1 MNGGVSY
8 ETNFGSKVLTFKKD
22 KLTGIFNDTEL
33 SVSFNFKDIK
43 SIYGVGIKTKIK
55 KTNPT
60 FFLKIDK
67 IFVKNLLKIW
77 PKNLMNSTF
86 FWMNENSIGILKNII
101 LEVDFNIYDKKI
113 QIVDVSGNF
122 KCEDVKISYMEGMP
136 EITGINANAII
147 QNSKVSFDISSGNSS
162 NLEVISGF
170 VDLYNLDTDNEK
182 AKINLNINS
191 GNNYI
196 VEYLKLTDIDPNNYN
211 KLNDIFGNVDLN
223 LELNFPLL
231 VDLKADEINYSAN
244 AKIINGNYKLL
255 NNGYEIEDLE
265 IEIKVNPDVVNF
277 FGEGRLLSS
286 KINFTGNQIIRGI
299 EVVDEIEGKINIQS
313 SELFNFF
320 PEEFY
325 ENTSGILPINFSYIK
340 SKDDFKFEGIGE
352 TDQFNVES
360 KFLGKNLSFSNG
372 KLRFIFSPYGENLSG
387 FLDVK
392 TKNIDVE
399 VNLILSDLKLKNI
412 DVLKFK
418 SPNQDFSLTMKKQDF
433 TEINVSGNKI
443 SIPPIKINEN
453 STLNSF
459 DKIQFNLDVYETII
473 DKNKFTNPIVYFE
486 KKNNEFVNLNIRLDG
501 EKDYHQISIKD
512 EENKK
517 IFLLET
523 NFVPGLLNIFDID
536 LEINTGSLKIE
547 GEKQND
553 SNVFKGNIAGKD
565 FVFLDAPFLANFITL
580 FSLQGLAQKLKDGGI
595 IFESLKGK
603 YEFSDDKLR
612 VIDTLMKGSELGI
625 QFDTVVG
632 FKNDYFLTT
641 GSVIPAY
648 TINTLLTKFPIVGDI
663 ITAGSPEDGLIGAK
677 FKVEKENDEY
687 KVSYNPISV
696 FVPNLIKNFL
706 GD

>member
-1 MNGGVSY
+1 
-8 ETNFGSKVLTFKKD
+8 
-22 KLTGIFNDTEL
+22 
-33 SVSFNFKDIK
+33 
-43 SIYGVGIKTKIK
+43 
-55 KTNPT
+55 
-60 FFLKIDK
+60 
-67 IFVKNLLKIW
+67 
-77 PKNLMNSTF
+77 MNSTF

-325 ENTSGILPINFSYIK
+325 ENTSGFLPINFSYIK

-392 TKNIDVE
+392 TKNINVE

-473 DKNKFTNPIVYFE
+473 DKNKFSNPIVYFE

-517 IFLLET
+517 RFLLET